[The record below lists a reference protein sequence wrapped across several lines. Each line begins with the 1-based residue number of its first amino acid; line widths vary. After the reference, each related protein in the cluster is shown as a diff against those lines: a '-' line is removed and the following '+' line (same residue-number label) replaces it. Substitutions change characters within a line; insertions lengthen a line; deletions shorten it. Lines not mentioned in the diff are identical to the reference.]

1 MPAPSHG
8 NYRKKVCVLC
18 FNERGKKPKRRVSK
32 LQADAIC
39 ALLNPT
45 FSLEDFNFPTG
56 ICSGCNTAL
65 DRLKHGKLEN
75 IYLSELFGC
84 IKVPPTDTNHSV
96 CGCQICERG
105 SLNGAAWNKFVAEH
119 KNKDSSTADNVAA
132 KLCPHCLSKV
142 LIFQFQTFLKPWVR
156 TQGDNLCFFCD
167 LTT

>member
-1 MPAPSHG
+1 MPPISHE
-8 NYRKKVCVLC
+8 NHRKKVCVLC

-84 IKVPPTDTNHSV
+84 IKVPRTDTNHSV

-105 SLNGAAWNKFVAEH
+105 SLYGAAWNKFVAE
-119 KNKDSSTADNVAA
+119 NKKKDNSSTEDNVAA

-142 LIFQFQTFLKPWVR
+142 HIFPFQTF
-156 TQGDNLCFFCD
+156 
-167 LTT
+167 